1 MHGRTKEQ
9 KGRDAPP
16 ANWDIIRK
24 IKYLLASPPSRV
36 FLLILFSNRNEL
48 SIPVVANGSIDRF
61 EAIKKCLDVTG
72 V

>member
-24 IKYLLASPPSRV
+24 IKYLHLRPAY
-36 FLLILFSNRNEL
+36 FFFINALFTRNEL
-48 SIPVVANGSIDRF
+48 RIPVVANGSIDRF